1 MSEDKFGERMQ
12 FTADKVGGI
21 SALSRT
27 SGIAT
32 RSIKGYIDGDND
44 PTRKKLIAIAEAAD
58 VSVEWL
64 VTGKGAMHPGEKQC
78 EHESLK
84 FHRKGHLFEKDP
96 GFNPDLM
103 GLIYSQLSDFKE
115 NNPGCLTTE
124 KELDVLIFS
133 YGLCQPEVRNEARLI
148 CSIVTSVISG
158 ETKESP

>member
-12 FTADKVGGI
+12 FAADKAGGI
-21 SALSRT
+21 SALSRI

-64 VTGKGAMHPGEKQC
+64 STGKGAINPDENQC

-84 FHRKGHLFEKDP
+84 FHRKGHLFENDP
-96 GFNPDLM
+96 GFNPELM
-103 GLIYSQLSDFKE
+103 AQIYSHLSDFKE
-115 NNPGCLTTE
+115 KNPGRLTKE
-124 KELDVLIFS
+124 KEVDVLILA
-133 YGLCQPEVRNEARLI
+133 YGLCQPEVRQEARLL
-148 CSIVTSVISG
+148 CSILTAII
-158 ETKESP
+158 